1 METNKEAFALQDTKN
16 RLTEGPIGQQMIRFA
31 MPIFLGNLFQQL
43 YNTADTLIVGNLL
56 GSQALAA
63 VSSSGS
69 LIFLLIGLFN
79 GIGSGA
85 GVVIA
90 RYFGAQDEER
100 LSKSIHTTL
109 AIAIVSALLMTAGG
123 VLLSPQILVWMD
135 TPAEVLPDAVSYL
148 QVYFAGALGM
158 VMYSSCMGIMQAL
171 GDSKHPLY
179 YLIFSSIL
187 NVALDIIFIAAFRG
201 GVGSAAL
208 ATVLSQLISV
218 ILCMRRLMRQKGAA
232 RVRLRKL
239 GFDREMTALILRYG
253 LPSGLQNSVIAIAN
267 VVVQSH
273 INAFGEMA
281 MAGSGAYTRVEG
293 FAFLPVTS
301 FTMAL
306 TTFVSQNLGAE
317 EYERAKKGARYGMLC
332 SMGIAELIGVLMF
345 VFSPV
350 ILRAFTDE
358 TVANDYGVQKARIC
372 ALFYCL
378 LAYSHCAS
386 AVLRGAGHAMAPMA
400 VMLAVWCVIR
410 MAILWIFVP
419 ILQTIAIVNWV
430 YPITWSISSAVL
442 LIYYLSVDWVHGFQK
457 KK

>member
-1 METNKEAFALQDTKN
+1 MQNAGN

-56 GSQALAA
+56 GNQALAA

-79 GIGSGA
+79 GIGAGA

-90 RYFGAQDEER
+90 RFFGAQDEDR

-109 AIAIVSALLMTAGG
+109 AIALVSALLMTAGG

-135 TPAEVLPDAVSYL
+135 TPKEVMPEAVSYL
-148 QVYFAGALGM
+148 QVYFAGAIGM
-158 VMYSSCMGIMQAL
+158 VMYTSCMGIMQAL
-171 GDSKHPLY
+171 GDSRHPLW

-187 NVALDIIFIAAFRG
+187 NVVLDVVFIAVFDG

-208 ATVLSQLISV
+208 ATILSQLISV

-232 RVRLRKL
+232 RVRLRKI

-306 TTFVSQNLGAE
+306 TTFVSQNLGAK
-317 EYERAKKGARYGMLC
+317 EYGRARKGARYGMLC
-332 SMGIAELIGVLMF
+332 SMGIAEFIGVVMF
-345 VFSPV
+345 VFAPV

-358 TVANDYGVQKARIC
+358 QVAIDYGVEKARIC

-386 AVLRGAGHAMAPMA
+386 AVLRGAGHSVAPMV
-400 VMLAVWCVIR
+400 VMLVVWCLIR
-410 MAILWIFVP
+410 MSILWIFVP

-430 YPITWSISSAVL
+430 YPITWSISSAIL
-442 LIYYLSVDWVHGFQK
+442 LVYYLAVDWVHGFQNK
-457 KK
+457 R

>member
-1 METNKEAFALQDTKN
+1 MQKAGN

-79 GIGSGA
+79 GIGAGA

-90 RYFGAQDEER
+90 RFFGAQDEDR

-109 AIAIVSALLMTAGG
+109 AIALVSALLMTAGG

-135 TPAEVLPDAVSYL
+135 TPKEVMPEAVSYL
-148 QVYFAGALGM
+148 QVYFAGAIGM
-158 VMYSSCMGIMQAL
+158 VMYTSCMGIMQAL
-171 GDSKHPLY
+171 GDSRHPLY

-187 NVALDIIFIAAFRG
+187 NVVLDIIFIAVFDG
-201 GVGSAAL
+201 EVGSAAL
-208 ATVLSQLISV
+208 ATIISQLMSV
-218 ILCMRRLMRQKGAA
+218 VLCMARLMRQEGAA
-232 RVRLRKL
+232 RVRLRKI
-239 GFDREMTALILRYG
+239 GFDREMTVLILRYG

-306 TTFVSQNLGAE
+306 TTFVSQNLGAK
-317 EYERAKKGARYGMLC
+317 EYGRARKGARYGMLC
-332 SMGIAELIGVLMF
+332 SMGIAEFIGVVMF
-345 VFSPV
+345 VFAPV

-358 TVANDYGVQKARIC
+358 QVAIDYGVEKARIC

-378 LAYSHCAS
+378 LAYSHCVS
-386 AVLRGAGHAMAPMA
+386 AVLRGAGHSVAPMV
-400 VMLAVWCVIR
+400 VMLVVWCFIR
-410 MAILWIFVP
+410 MSILWIFVP

-430 YPITWSISSAVL
+430 YPITWSISSAIL
-442 LIYYLSVDWVHGFQK
+442 LVYYLAVDWVHGFQK
-457 KK
+457 K

>member
-1 METNKEAFALQDTKN
+1 MQKAGN

-79 GIGSGA
+79 GIGAGA

-90 RYFGAQDEER
+90 RFFGAQDEDR

-109 AIAIVSALLMTAGG
+109 AIALVSALLMTAGG

-135 TPAEVLPDAVSYL
+135 TPKEVMPEAVSYL
-148 QVYFAGALGM
+148 QVYFAGAIGM
-158 VMYSSCMGIMQAL
+158 VMYTSCMGIMQAL
-171 GDSKHPLY
+171 GDSRHPLW

-187 NVALDIIFIAAFRG
+187 NVVLDVVFIAVFDG

-208 ATVLSQLISV
+208 ATILSQLISV

-232 RVRLRKL
+232 RVRLRKI

-306 TTFVSQNLGAE
+306 TTFVSQNLGAK
-317 EYERAKKGARYGMLC
+317 EYGRARKGARYGMLC
-332 SMGIAELIGVLMF
+332 SMGIAEFIGVVMF
-345 VFSPV
+345 VFAPV

-358 TVANDYGVQKARIC
+358 QVAIDYGVEKARIC

-378 LAYSHCAS
+378 LAYSHCVS
-386 AVLRGAGHAMAPMA
+386 AVLRGAGHSVAPMV
-400 VMLAVWCVIR
+400 VMLVVWCFIR
-410 MAILWIFVP
+410 MSILWIFVP

-430 YPITWSISSAVL
+430 YPITWSISSAIL
-442 LIYYLSVDWVHGFQK
+442 LVYYLAVDWVHGFQK
-457 KK
+457 K

>member
-1 METNKEAFALQDTKN
+1 
-16 RLTEGPIGQQMIRFA
+16 
-31 MPIFLGNLFQQL
+31 
-43 YNTADTLIVGNLL
+43 
-56 GSQALAA
+56 
-63 VSSSGS
+63 
-69 LIFLLIGLFN
+69 
-79 GIGSGA
+79 
-85 GVVIA
+85 
-90 RYFGAQDEER
+90 
-100 LSKSIHTTL
+100 
-109 AIAIVSALLMTAGG
+109 
-123 VLLSPQILVWMD
+123 MD

-179 YLIFSSIL
+179 YLIFSSVL
-187 NVALDIIFIAAFRG
+187 NVVLDIIFIAAFSG

-358 TVANDYGVQKARIC
+358 AVAIDYGVQKARIC

>member
-1 METNKEAFALQDTKN
+1 MQKAGN
-16 RLTEGPIGQQMIRFA
+16 RLTEGPIGRQMIRFA

-56 GSQALAA
+56 GNQALAA

-79 GIGSGA
+79 GIGAGA

-90 RYFGAQDEER
+90 RYFGARDEER
-100 LSKSIHTTL
+100 IQKSIHTTL
-109 AIAIVSALLMTAGG
+109 AIAITSALLMTAGG

-135 TPAEVLPDAVSYL
+135 TPKEVLPDAVSYL

-158 VMYSSCMGIMQAL
+158 VMYTSCMGIMQAL
-171 GDSKHPLY
+171 GDSRHPLY
-179 YLIFSSIL
+179 YLIFSSVL
-187 NVALDIIFIAAFRG
+187 NVVLDIVFIAVFHG

-208 ATVLSQLISV
+208 ATILSQLLSV
-218 ILCMRRLMRQKGAA
+218 ILCMRRLMRQEGAA
-232 RVRLRKL
+232 RVRLRKI

-273 INAFGEMA
+273 INSFGEMA

-306 TTFVSQNLGAE
+306 TTFVSQNLGAK

-332 SMGIAELIGVLMF
+332 SMGIAEFIGVVMF
-345 VFSPV
+345 VFSPL

-358 TVANDYGVQKARIC
+358 QVAIDYGVEKARIC

-386 AVLRGAGHAMAPMA
+386 AVLRGAGHSVVPMV
-400 VMLAVWCVIR
+400 VMLVVWCFIR
-410 MAILWIFVP
+410 MSILWIFVP

-430 YPITWSISSAVL
+430 YPITWSISSAIL
-442 LIYYLSVDWVHGFQK
+442 LIYYLAVDWVHGFRDKQ
-457 KK
+457 

>member
-1 METNKEAFALQDTKN
+1 MQNAGN
-16 RLTEGPIGQQMIRFA
+16 RLTEGPIGQQMIRLA

-56 GSQALAA
+56 GNQALAA

-79 GIGSGA
+79 GIGAGA

-90 RYFGAQDEER
+90 RFFGAQDEDR

-109 AIAIVSALLMTAGG
+109 AIALVSALLMTAGG

-135 TPAEVLPDAVSYL
+135 TPKEVMPEAVSYL
-148 QVYFAGALGM
+148 QVYFAGAIGM
-158 VMYSSCMGIMQAL
+158 VMYTSCMGIMQAL
-171 GDSKHPLY
+171 GDSRHPLW

-187 NVALDIIFIAAFRG
+187 NVVLDVVFIAVFDG

-208 ATVLSQLISV
+208 ATILSQLISV

-232 RVRLRKL
+232 RVRLRKI

-306 TTFVSQNLGAE
+306 TTFVSQNLGAK
-317 EYERAKKGARYGMLC
+317 EYGRARKGARYGMLC
-332 SMGIAELIGVLMF
+332 SMGIAEFIGVVMF
-345 VFSPV
+345 VFAPV

-358 TVANDYGVQKARIC
+358 QVAIDYGVEKARIC

-386 AVLRGAGHAMAPMA
+386 AVLRGAGHSVAPMV
-400 VMLAVWCVIR
+400 VMLVVWCLIR
-410 MAILWIFVP
+410 MSILWIFVP

-430 YPITWSISSAVL
+430 YPITWSISSAIL
-442 LIYYLSVDWVHGFQK
+442 LVYYLAVDWVHGFQNK
-457 KK
+457 R

>member
-1 METNKEAFALQDTKN
+1 MQKAGN

-79 GIGSGA
+79 GIGAGS

-90 RYFGAQDEER
+90 RFFGAQDEDR

-109 AIAIVSALLMTAGG
+109 AIALVSALLMTAGG

-135 TPAEVLPDAVSYL
+135 TPKEVMPEAVSYL
-148 QVYFAGALGM
+148 QVYFAGAIGM
-158 VMYSSCMGIMQAL
+158 VMYTSCMGIMQAL
-171 GDSKHPLY
+171 GDSRHPLY

-187 NVALDIIFIAAFRG
+187 NVVLDIIFIAVFDG

-208 ATVLSQLISV
+208 ATIISQLMSV
-218 ILCMRRLMRQKGAA
+218 VLCMARLMRQEGAA
-232 RVRLRKL
+232 RVRLRKI

-306 TTFVSQNLGAE
+306 TTFVSQNLGAK

-332 SMGIAELIGVLMF
+332 SMSIAEFIGVVMF
-345 VFSPV
+345 VFAPV

-358 TVANDYGVQKARIC
+358 QVAIDYGVEKARIC

-378 LAYSHCAS
+378 LAYSHCVS
-386 AVLRGAGHAMAPMA
+386 AVLRGAGHSVAPMV
-400 VMLAVWCVIR
+400 VMLVVWCFIR
-410 MAILWIFVP
+410 MSILWIFVP

-430 YPITWSISSAVL
+430 YPITWSISSAIL
-442 LIYYLSVDWVHGFQK
+442 LVYYLAVDWVHGFQK
-457 KK
+457 K

>member
-1 METNKEAFALQDTKN
+1 MQKAGN

-79 GIGSGA
+79 GIGAGA

-90 RYFGAQDEER
+90 RYFGARDEAR

-123 VLLSPQILVWMD
+123 VLLSPQLLVWMD
-135 TPAEVLPDAVSYL
+135 TPKEVLPEAVSYL
-148 QVYFAGALGM
+148 QVYFAGAIGM
-158 VMYSSCMGIMQAL
+158 VMYTSCMGIMQAL
-171 GDSKHPLY
+171 GDSRHPLY

-187 NVALDIIFIAAFRG
+187 NVVLDIVFIAVFDG

-208 ATVLSQLISV
+208 ATILSQLISV

-232 RVRLRKL
+232 RVRLRKI

-306 TTFVSQNLGAE
+306 TTFVSQNLGAK
-317 EYERAKKGARYGMLC
+317 EYGRARKGARYGMLC
-332 SMGIAELIGVLMF
+332 SMGIAEFIGVVMF
-345 VFSPV
+345 VFAPV

-358 TVANDYGVQKARIC
+358 QVAIDYGVEKARIC

-378 LAYSHCAS
+378 LAYSHCVS
-386 AVLRGAGHAMAPMA
+386 AVLRGAGHSVAPMV
-400 VMLAVWCVIR
+400 VMLVVWCFIR
-410 MAILWIFVP
+410 MSILWIFVP

-430 YPITWSISSAVL
+430 YPITWSISSAIL
-442 LIYYLSVDWVHGFQK
+442 LVYYLAVDWVHGFQK
-457 KK
+457 K

>member
-1 METNKEAFALQDTKN
+1 MQKAGN

-79 GIGSGA
+79 GIGAGS

-90 RYFGAQDEER
+90 RFFGAQDEDR

-109 AIAIVSALLMTAGG
+109 AIALVSALLMTAVG
-123 VLLSPQILVWMD
+123 VLFSPQLLIWMD

-148 QVYFAGALGM
+148 RVYFAGMLGM
-158 VMYSSCMGIMQAL
+158 IMYTSCMGIMQAL
-171 GDSKHPLY
+171 GDSRHPLW

-187 NVALDIIFIAAFRG
+187 NVVLDIIFIAVFDG

-208 ATVLSQLISV
+208 ATIISQLMSV
-218 ILCMRRLMRQKGAA
+218 VLCMARLMRQEGAA
-232 RVRLRKL
+232 RVRLRKI

-306 TTFVSQNLGAE
+306 TTFVSQNLGAK
-317 EYERAKKGARYGMLC
+317 EYGRAKKGARYGMLC
-332 SMGIAELIGVLMF
+332 SMSIAEFIGVVMF
-345 VFSPV
+345 VFAPV

-358 TVANDYGVQKARIC
+358 QVAIDYGVEKARIC

-378 LAYSHCAS
+378 LAYSHCVS
-386 AVLRGAGHAMAPMA
+386 AVLRGAGHSVAPMV
-400 VMLAVWCVIR
+400 VMLVVWCFIR
-410 MAILWIFVP
+410 MSILWIFVP

-430 YPITWSISSAVL
+430 YPITWSISSAIL
-442 LIYYLSVDWVHGFQK
+442 LVYYLAVDWVHGFQK
-457 KK
+457 K

>member
-1 METNKEAFALQDTKN
+1 LQDSKN
-16 RLTEGPIGQQMIRFA
+16 RLTEGPIAQQLIRFA
-31 MPIFLGNLFQQL
+31 WPLFLGNLFQQL

-69 LIFLLIGLFN
+69 LIFLLIGLFG

-90 RYFGAQDEER
+90 RYFGAKDREH
-100 LSKSIHTTL
+100 LPLAIHTTL
-109 AIAIVSALLMTAGG
+109 AISILSGILMSVAG
-123 VLLSPQILVWMD
+123 VLLSPRILVWMD
-135 TPAEVLPDAVSYL
+135 TPKEVLPAATSYL
-148 QVYFAGALGM
+148 RVYFAGALGM
-158 VMYSSCMGIMQAL
+158 VLYNGCMGIMQAL
-171 GDSKHPLY
+171 GDSRHPLY
-179 YLIFSSIL
+179 YLITSSLVNI
-187 NVALDIIFIAAFRG
+187 VLDIVFISVFRM
-201 GVGSAAL
+201 GVGSAAM
-208 ATVLSQLISV
+208 ATILSQFLSV
-218 ILCMRRLMRQKGAA
+218 FLCLHRLMRQEGDGK
-232 RVRLRKL
+232 VSLRMIR
-239 GFDREMTALILRYG
+239 FDREMTVLIIRYG

-267 VVVQSH
+267 VVVQSN

-293 FAFLPVTS
+293 FAFLPITS

-332 SMGIAELIGVLMF
+332 SMGIAEIIGIVMF

-358 TVANDYGVQKARIC
+358 PVAIDYGVDKARIC
-372 ALFYCL
+372 SLFYCL
-378 LAYSHCAS
+378 LAYSHCVS

-430 YPITWSISSAVL
+430 YPITWSISSAAL
-442 LIYYLSVDWVHGFQK
+442 LVYYLSVDWLHGFQK